1 MPKQRC
7 KKSHRGIAKRFKVSK
22 NGKITGTKAGYHHKL
37 IKRSSKA
44 KRLARRGLQVQGKM
58 RKNFLRLLAT

>member
-22 NGKITGTKAGYHHKL
+22 HGKIKGTKAGYHHKL
-37 IKRSSKA
+37 VKRSSKA
-44 KRLARRGLQVQGKM
+44 KRQARRGLQVQGKM
-58 RKNFLRLLAT
+58 RKNFHKLLAT

>member
-1 MPKQRC
+1 MPKQRA

-22 NGKITGTKAGYHHKL
+22 HGQIKGTKAGYHHKL

-44 KRLARRGLQVQGKM
+44 KRQARRGLVLHGKV
-58 RKNFLRLLAT
+58 RKNIGKLLSA